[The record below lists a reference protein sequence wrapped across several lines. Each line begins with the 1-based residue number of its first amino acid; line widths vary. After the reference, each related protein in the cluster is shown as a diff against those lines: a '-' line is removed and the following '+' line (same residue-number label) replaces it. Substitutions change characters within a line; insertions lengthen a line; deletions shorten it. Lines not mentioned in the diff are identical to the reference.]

1 MDADRW
7 SEVQELLHEVLAL
20 SPEERGA
27 FLIERCAH
35 DPELRAEVESLLAA
49 ATDAE
54 GFFED
59 LGERVIP
66 QEHATSEETEPLA
79 EGQEVG
85 AFVVRERIGRG
96 GMGSVYRAT
105 DTQLLRDVAL
115 KVLPSHLAQDAR
127 HEARFKREA
136 RLLASLSHP
145 GIASIYG
152 VEEVGTQK
160 ILVLELV
167 DGPTLRERIPPGGLP
182 RREALEIA
190 LKMAEALEAAH
201 RAGIVHRDLKPANV
215 KLTREDDVK
224 VLDFGIAKGIGLR
237 DETSSDRSPSATAI
251 LAATSV
257 GQVIGTI
264 AYMSPEQLKGRK
276 VDGRADVWAFGAVL
290 FEMLTGR
297 RPFLGDDPAQTLAR
311 ILERPPDWDALPDD
325 LPPGLVHLMRRCL
338 YKDVNRRLQAIGEAR
353 IVLEDLLDPS
363 KADSAAGES
372 TGTAVGTSTSERP
385 WLVPVLAGVAA
396 LAVAFSAYSWS
407 RLSEGDRML
416 HAHFGLDT
424 EPGTYLYGG
433 HPDDA
438 RIGSLRPS
446 RRSLAVSPDG
456 RTVVFAATDGETSR
470 LYARP
475 LAQPTASPVAGTE
488 GGSGP
493 FFSPDGAWVGF
504 YAGGELR
511 RIPLA
516 GGEAR
521 TILPDAPDGQDA
533 HWSQEGYIVFSS
545 GEDGVFRV
553 AEVGGT
559 PERVTRVDR
568 LAGEDRHVLPQLLPG
583 GRGLLY
589 TVRRDPRRWDD
600 AGIVLADVDGSDPR
614 VLIQNGSDGRYAG
627 SGHIVFA
634 RSGTLM
640 AVEFDAPRGV
650 VVGEP
655 RRLSDDV
662 MHSLGGV
669 NDNIN
674 NGAAQYSLS
683 ETGALFFVTGGI
695 HPEVRR
701 DLLWVSRQGDA
712 TPIAT
717 PAGFQLYPRLS
728 EARGELAYARVERN
742 GDREIWIRDL
752 ANGTS
757 RRLPRVGFN
766 NDPVWSPDGER
777 LAFGSD
783 EGGAVINLYAMD
795 ADGRSD
801 PVRIT
806 TSPSD
811 QFPSDWSSTGLLAFV
826 QDGDIWVV
834 GTEEGDP
841 GEPRLVVGGASSEAW
856 PVFSPDGEWLAY
868 ASDQS
873 GRWEVYVRSMPDGSA
888 EYLVSPDGGTRP
900 AWSRDGTE
908 LFYRTGRSDRSRM
921 MALEVTTSPD
931 FRYGPPVEL
940 FDGPFSGASPVR
952 DYDVASDGR
961 FVMTR
966 QLQPAD
972 RPARRIEVVLN
983 WVAELEPAGTG

>member
-7 SEVQELLHEVLAL
+7 KEVQEVLHAAQAVPPGQRERFLA
-20 SPEERGA
+20 
-27 FLIERCAH
+27 ERCAD
-35 DPELRAEVESLLAA
+35 DPTLRAEVESLLAA
-49 ATDAE
+49 AQKAE

-59 LGERVIP
+59 LGERLIP
-66 QEHATSEETEPLA
+66 PEEADAEEVEPLT

-85 AFVVRERIGRG
+85 TFIVRERIGRG
-96 GMGSVYRAT
+96 GMGAVYRAT

-115 KVLPSHLAQDAR
+115 KVLPSHLADDAH

-152 VEEVGTQK
+152 VEEVGRQK

-167 DGPTLRERIPPGGLP
+167 DGPTLRERIPPDGLP
-182 RREALEIA
+182 QREALEIA
-190 LKMAEALEAAH
+190 LKLAEALEAAH

-215 KLTREDDVK
+215 KLTRDDDVK

-257 GQVIGTI
+257 GQLVGTI
-264 AYMSPEQLKGRK
+264 AYMSPEQLKGRP

-297 RPFLGDDPAQTLAR
+297 RPFLGEDPAQTLAR

-325 LPPGLVHLMRRCL
+325 LPPKLHNLLRRCL
-338 YKDVNRRLQAIGEAR
+338 CKDAARRLQAIGEAR

-363 KADSAAGES
+363 EHGSAGVAEAAVD
-372 TGTAVGTSTSERP
+372 TAMDPTRRP
-385 WLVPVLAGVAA
+385 WLVPVLTGVAA
-396 LAVAFSAYSWS
+396 LAAAFSAYSWA
-407 RLSEGDRML
+407 RLSEEGRMP
-416 HAHFGLDT
+416 HAHFSLDT

-446 RRSLAVSPDG
+446 RRSVAVSPDG
-456 RTVVFAATDGETSR
+456 RTVVFAATDGEASR

-475 LAQPTASPVAGTE
+475 LAQPAASPIAGTE
-488 GGSGP
+488 GASGP
-493 FFSPDGAWVGF
+493 FFSPDGTWVGF
-504 YAGGELR
+504 YAGGEMR
-511 RIPLA
+511 RVPLV

-521 TILPDAPDGQDA
+521 TILSDAPDGQDA
-533 HWSQEGYIVFSS
+533 HWSEDGYVVFSS
-545 GEDGVFRV
+545 GEDGLFRV
-553 AEVGGT
+553 AETGGR

-568 LAGEDRHVLPQLLPG
+568 LAGEDRHVLPQVLPRG
-583 GRGLLY
+583 GGLLY

-600 AGIVLADVDGSDPR
+600 AGIVLANPDGSDPR
-614 VLIQNGSDGRYAG
+614 VLIEDGSDGRYTA

-640 AVEFDAPRGV
+640 AVEFHLGRGQ

-674 NGAAQYSLS
+674 NGAAQYALS
-683 ETGALFFVTGGI
+683 ETGALFYVTGGI

-701 DLLWVSRQGDA
+701 DLFWVDRRGEA
-712 TPIAT
+712 TPIPVPT
-717 PAGFQLYPRLS
+717 GFHLYPRLS
-728 EARGELAYARVERN
+728 EVRGELAYARVERN

-757 RRLPRVGFN
+757 RRLPREGFN
-766 NDPVWSPDGER
+766 NDPVWSPDGRR

-783 EGGAVINLYAMD
+783 EGGAVINLYIMD
-795 ADGRSD
+795 ADGQSD
-801 PVRIT
+801 PVRVT

-834 GTEEGDP
+834 NAEEGQV
-841 GEPRLVVGGASSEAW
+841 GEPRLVVEGTSNEAW
-856 PVFSPDGEWLAY
+856 PVFSPESEWLAY
-868 ASDQS
+868 ASDRS
-873 GRWEVYVRSMPDGSA
+873 GRWEVYVRSLPDGNA
-888 EYLVSPDGGTRP
+888 EYLVSSEGGTRP
-900 AWSRDGTE
+900 AWSLDGTE
-908 LFYRTGRSDRSRM
+908 LFYRTGRNDRSRM
-921 MALEVTTSPD
+921 MALDVTMTPG
-931 FRYGPPVEL
+931 FRYGPPTEL

-966 QLQPAD
+966 QLQPVD

-983 WVAELEPAGTG
+983 WIAELDPAGSD